1 MRHMKTISGRFN
13 LFIIVLAGLILI
25 SSVCYSQISTGK
37 KAGVFSLKDPDGK
50 TYDLSAMEKQPLV
63 ILYFFDVDSRPS
75 QEGLLSLD
83 QLVKKYKGT
92 ALNVWA
98 VTLSPKNRVSAFIKD
113 TGLNFPVLLDS
124 SDVSKRYNAQTVL
137 PAVCVIGPGLRVL
150 DYFQGGGKTTE
161 TMLVRVAERELQQKH
176 TEFARA
182 LSSDIIKKD
191 PQNVKAK
198 TVEGYAALKENNL
211 DEAERVFSSLSQK
224 GDEGEVLGKEGLAAV
239 YAKKDQN
246 DKALKLVAEL
256 EQRAPDRSFP
266 HVIKGDILYAQNKK
280 KEAGEEY
287 QKAVNKKTAE
297 PYQQAVRYNQ
307 MGRLYASSGD
317 YKKAR
322 ELYDQAV
329 TIDPYYIEGTTNKGL
344 TYEKEGRWDKAL
356 ESYRQ
361 ALAINEKDNF
371 ASVLVKK
378 AQEMLDIQK
387 DAERKKRMDQLIK
400 DLAERYKGQKK
411 KLEESEDTWTS
422 GPMVLSFVDI
432 QEKGGLA
439 ERDGFSIVLTT
450 QLADLLNASG
460 RVRVVERLVIE
471 RLLEEL
477 NLGSSDLA
485 DPETALRLG
494 KVLAARLIG
503 TGSVFYMPQGT
514 LLNLR
519 LIDTETSAIPQVTT
533 RQIDAL
539 ASLDKELFRLN
550 REILR
555 TVIEKYPLRGYVVK
569 ESGDEFIINI
579 GAKQGVVTGTK
590 FDVVEEQEPI
600 KYKARH
606 LKAAPR
612 TIAMVEVV
620 RVEPD
625 MCYVRVLSKERPLKA
640 DDKVQEK
647 IEEAAL

>member
-1 MRHMKTISGRFN
+1 MKTITRTFT
-13 LFIIVLAGLILI
+13 LFIIAITALTLI
-25 SSVCYSQISTGK
+25 SGVCYGRISPGGQ
-37 KAGVFSLKDPDGK
+37 AEVFSLKGQDGK
-50 TYDLSAMEKQPLV
+50 TYDLSSMKDNPLL
-63 ILYFFDVDSRPS
+63 ILYFFDVESRPS

-92 ALNVWA
+92 SLNVWA
-98 VTLSPKNRVSAFIKD
+98 VTVSPKNRVGAFIKD
-113 TGLNFPVLLDS
+113 SGLNFPVLLDS
-124 SDVSKRYNAQTVL
+124 SNVSKRYDAKTVL

-150 DYFQGGGKTTE
+150 DYFQGGGKSTE

-182 LSSDIIKKD
+182 ISSDIIQKN
-191 PQNVKAK
+191 PGNVKAR
-198 TVEGYAALKENNL
+198 TVEGYAALKENRL
-211 DEAERVFSSLSQK
+211 DEAEKVFASLSQK
-224 GDEGEVLGKEGLAAV
+224 GTDGEILGKEGLAAV
-239 YAKKDQN
+239 YAQKNQS

-256 EQRAPDRSFP
+256 EQKAPDRSYP

-287 QKAVNKKTAE
+287 KKAVNKKTAE
-297 PYQQAVRYNQ
+297 PYQKAVGYNQ
-307 MGRLYASSGD
+307 MGRIYAGSGD

-344 TYEKEGRWDKAL
+344 TYEKQGKWDKAL

-361 ALAINEKDNF
+361 ALTINDKDNF
-371 ASVLVKK
+371 ATVLVKK
-378 AQEMLDIQK
+378 AQEMVDIQK

-411 KLEESEDTWTS
+411 KMDKSEDTWTS
-422 GPMVLSFVDI
+422 GPMVMSFVDI
-432 QEKGGLA
+432 QEKGGLP
-439 ERDGFSIVLTT
+439 ERDGFSMVLMT

-460 RVRVVERLVIE
+460 RVKVVERAVIE
-471 RLLEEL
+471 LLLDEL

-519 LIDTETSAIPQVTT
+519 LIDTETSAIPQVTS

-539 ASLDKELFRLN
+539 SSLDKELFNLN
-550 REILR
+550 RQILR

-569 ESGDEFIINI
+569 EAGDEFIINI
-579 GAKQGVVTGTK
+579 GTKQGVVSGTK
-590 FDVVEEQEPI
+590 FDVVEEQEAI
-600 KYKARH
+600 EYKGKR

-612 TIAMVEVV
+612 TIASVEVV
-620 RVEPD
+620 RLEPD
-625 MCYVRVLSKERPLKA
+625 LCFVRVLSKERPLRT

-647 IEEAAL
+647 IEQAAL